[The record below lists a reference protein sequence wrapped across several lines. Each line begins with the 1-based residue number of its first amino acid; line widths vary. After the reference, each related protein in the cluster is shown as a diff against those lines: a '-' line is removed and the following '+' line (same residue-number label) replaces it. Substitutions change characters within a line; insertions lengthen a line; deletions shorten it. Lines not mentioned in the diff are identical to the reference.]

1 MKLRTFFA
9 LRVPERLARDL
20 ANFSDELCEY
30 DRGLD
35 ALWVDS
41 SGYHLTLSFLGDIDL
56 DQVELLE
63 SRVRDVSLGQR
74 FDVQLDHIGYY
85 AVNPSLSVVAAMT
98 AQQEEL
104 IRLQQSLVDIA
115 TDVGIELDD
124 RNFMP
129 HVTLARLPSQSR
141 FAIESELPKIDKHL
155 PADSVVLLQSRPGE
169 KGSIYTPLFEVELPR
184 SDV

>member
-63 SRVRDVSLGQR
+63 SRVRDISLGQR

-85 AVNPSLSVVAAMT
+85 AVNPSLSVVAVMT

-115 TDVGIELDD
+115 TDVGIELD
-124 RNFMP
+124 
-129 HVTLARLPSQSR
+129 